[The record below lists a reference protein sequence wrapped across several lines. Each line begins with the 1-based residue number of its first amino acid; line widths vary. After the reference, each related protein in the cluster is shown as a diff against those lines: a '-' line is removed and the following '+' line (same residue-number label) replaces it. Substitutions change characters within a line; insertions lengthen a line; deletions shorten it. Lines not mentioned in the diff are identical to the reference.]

1 MRLKDTINYI
11 DLWETLNNPKFNR
24 FEFDTFNNEANKEK
38 ELFNRN
44 NEKVLK
50 ITNNE

>member
-1 MRLKDTINYI
+1 MRLKDTIDYI
-11 DLWETLNNPKFNR
+11 GLWKTLNNPNFNR
-24 FEFDTFNNEANKEK
+24 FEFDTFKNEANKEK
-38 ELFNRN
+38 ELFNKN